1 MILTI
6 ETLTVIAGLIAM
18 VIVLFIYVIT
28 RPKKMN
34 LGDRMRSNS
43 SFVRTYT
50 CSESKFGRFYRKRLN
65 KLMPERSLS
74 GFGKF
79 MGVNFD
85 ILNEKILVAGKKDE
99 TSVMEILALKV
110 LGIGVLVIGAAAF
123 VFSKNLFVAVIA
135 FYGFAMLFLVPEADI
150 DNEIKK
156 KREDVEAHL
165 MRYVENT
172 RLCMVAGADLEESLR
187 MIAENT
193 EGELGRIVQQA
204 FISATYTGSWE
215 EELTAAADTLKVE
228 EFQNFVSDLV
238 TARKTGTDIES
249 ALLSEVERL
258 DAVNEARIMGSV
270 KALPSKLGALQVLFC
285 MIPMFGIVMLPAVIQ
300 LLEAL

>member
-6 ETLTVIAGLIAM
+6 ETLTVIAGLIGM
-18 VIVLFIYVIT
+18 ILVLFLYVVT
-28 RPKKMN
+28 RPRKMD
-34 LGDRMRSNS
+34 LGARIRSNS
-43 SFVRTYT
+43 SYVRSYA
-50 CSESKFGRFYRKRLN
+50 CSESRFGRFYKKRLG
-65 KLMPERSLS
+65 KILSERSLS

-79 MGVNFD
+79 MGMNFD
-85 ILNEKILVAGKKDE
+85 VLDEKIRLSGKRGE
-99 TSVMEILALKV
+99 TSVLEILALKA
-110 LGIGVLVIGAAAF
+110 LGIGVLLLGTAAF
-123 VFSKNLFVAVIA
+123 LFSKNLLVAVIA
-135 FYGFAMLFLVPEADI
+135 FYGFAMLFLVPEMDI

-187 MIAENT
+187 MIAANT
-193 EGELGRIVQQA
+193 EGELGRIVEEA
-204 FISATYTGSWE
+204 FVNAAYTGSWE
-215 EELTAAADTLKVE
+215 TELTAAADALRVE

-238 TARKTGTDIES
+238 TARKTGTDIGS

-258 DAVNEARIMGSV
+258 DAVNEARIMGAV

-285 MIPMFGIVMLPAVIQ
+285 MVPMFGIVMLPAMLE
-300 LLEAL
+300 LLSAL